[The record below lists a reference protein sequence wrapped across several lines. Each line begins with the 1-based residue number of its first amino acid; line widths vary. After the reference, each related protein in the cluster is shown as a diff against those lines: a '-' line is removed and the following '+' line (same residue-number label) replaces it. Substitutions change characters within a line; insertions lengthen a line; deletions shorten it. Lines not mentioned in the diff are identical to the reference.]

1 VRALVISKSETIVDL
16 GEVADPVPLPNQAVV
31 AVKAISLNR
40 GEVNAAVAAATPG
53 AVPGW
58 DVAGVVAEAA
68 ADGSGPPAGAR
79 VVGLV
84 LGGGWAERVAVP
96 TDVLAELPDGVSFE
110 AASTLP
116 VAGLTAL
123 RCLARGGL
131 LLGQQV
137 LITGGAGGVG
147 RFAIQLAHRAGA
159 TVTAVVGR
167 PERAEGLEALGADTV
182 VVGSLPE
189 GPKYHLVL
197 ESVGGESLRDA
208 IGKLA
213 QQGTVVTFG
222 ASAQQPTTFE
232 VPAFY
237 RRQATLVGFLVFP
250 DLRQHGSGSADLA
263 YLAGL
268 VASGDLDAGI
278 DQVLPWT
285 QATEACRALLER
297 RVAGKAVLT
306 VD

>member
-1 VRALVISKSETIVDL
+1 MRALVISKSDRIVDM
-16 GEVADPVPLPNQAVV
+16 GEVTDPVPAPNQAVV

-84 LGGGWAERVAVP
+84 LGGGWAERAAVP
-96 TDVLAELPDGVSFE
+96 TDVLAELPDSVSFE
-110 AASTLP
+110 DASTLP

-123 RCLARGGL
+123 RCLRRGGL
-131 LLGQQV
+131 LLGRRI

-147 RFAIQLAHRAGA
+147 RFAIQLAHQAGA

-167 PERAEGLEALGADTV
+167 PERAEGLEALGADEV
-182 VVGSLPE
+182 VVGSLTE
-189 GPKYHLVL
+189 GSQYDLVL

-208 IGKLA
+208 FGRLA
-213 QQGTVVTFG
+213 PQGTIVSFG

-232 VPAFY
+232 VPVFY
-237 RRQATLVGFLVFP
+237 RRQATLIGFLIFP
-250 DLRQHGSGSADLA
+250 DLRQHGSGRDDLA

-268 VASGDLDAGI
+268 VASGGLDTGI
-278 DQVLPWT
+278 DRVLPWN

-306 VD
+306 VG